1 MDGVEIQAKDDEN
14 QKLWKKKNGSLV
26 NINTLSDDEL
36 IEARKISSSLINK
49 YYYLKEKYLYQVKKC
64 ADISDLH
71 TELLASLDAE
81 LSKRK
86 EVYAKKAEMLI
97 KAEQEV

>member
-14 QKLWKKKNGSLV
+14 QRLWKQKNGNLV
-26 NINTLSDDEL
+26 AINTLTDPEL

-49 YYYLKEKYLYQVKKC
+49 YYNLKERALFQVKKC

-71 TELLASLDAE
+71 TELLEQLDSE
-81 LSKRK
+81 LDNRK
-86 EVYAKKAEMLI
+86 KVYAQKVEMLS

>member
-14 QKLWKKKNGSLV
+14 QRLWKQKNGNLV
-26 NINTLSDDEL
+26 AINTLTDSEL

-49 YYYLKEKYLYQVKKC
+49 YYNMKEKALFQVKKC

-71 TELLASLDAE
+71 TELLEQLDSE
-81 LSKRK
+81 LDNRK
-86 EVYAKKAEMLI
+86 KVYAQKVEMLS

>member
-14 QKLWKKKNGSLV
+14 QRLWKQKNGNLV
-26 NINTLSDDEL
+26 AINTLTDPEL

-49 YYYLKEKYLYQVKKC
+49 YYNMKEKALFQVKKC

-71 TELLASLDAE
+71 TELLEQLDSE
-81 LSKRK
+81 LETRK
-86 EVYAKKAEMLI
+86 QVYANKVEMLS

>member
-14 QKLWKKKNGSLV
+14 QRLWKQKNGNLV
-26 NINTLSDDEL
+26 AINTLTDSEL

-49 YYYLKEKYLYQVKKC
+49 YYNMKEKALFQVKKC

-71 TELLASLDAE
+71 TELLEQLDSE
-81 LSKRK
+81 LETRK
-86 EVYAKKAEMLI
+86 QVYANKVEMLS